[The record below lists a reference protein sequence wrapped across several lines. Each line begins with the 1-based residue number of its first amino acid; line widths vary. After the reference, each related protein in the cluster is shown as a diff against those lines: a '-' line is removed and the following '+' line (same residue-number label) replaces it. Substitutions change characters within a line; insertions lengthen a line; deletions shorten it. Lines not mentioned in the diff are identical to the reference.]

1 MKRFTLLLVLV
12 LCLPLTARADEAS
25 RRVKAQEMVIL
36 LHMDTLM
43 QQMMDTVQ
51 KQASAMALQVTGDT
65 LTPQQ
70 QVLRDDFNKKAFAL
84 VESRMG
90 WKALEPD
97 ILDLYAR
104 NFTDEELDAM
114 LAFYKSPAGVSMI
127 AKTPTLSAQSSQI
140 ALARMTELMP
150 ELKQMAL
157 DFAKAAKAAKPDAVA
172 PGKSQPDASATD
184 RGTPQ
189 FAGIA
194 NSGLE
199 YARELDEIVNPATRE
214 KAADA
219 LVVYATTH
227 PDSQNH
233 IAHVFASRH
242 THLGDALTL
251 AQESVD
257 RIERQ
262 TASIDIDH
270 VSSDDIQTMEDM
282 AEYWDSLGWVRYA
295 QGDLKAAKRYCQ
307 KSNLWMYD
315 SLAVETQEPAVVR
328 RFASILILLLI
339 ATLPTHA
346 QTICEAYQ
354 SDYNASIFRGYVS
367 DVTIDQSTCVG
378 QMNCNQKLRVLTLEV
393 FKGNPGREI
402 IITQFNFSTGQWM
415 EKGHEY
421 LIYAQPPRDN
431 GDVYA
436 GGAEITEVPPETLA
450 WLRAY
455 LTAPQTVR
463 IYGEFRNVPSTLDA
477 SPHPRHP
484 HG

>member
-104 NFTDEELDAM
+104 NFTDDELDAM

-127 AKTPTLSAQSSQI
+127 AKTPTISAQSSQI

-307 KSNLWMYD
+307 FAWDLGGEGLYIGHVAHIAVDENDKTTAIRMIQIAMSGKMDDREKDQTASDLQKLGVDHPQAIVALTSISVPAREVAPGSADFILLFAGNQPPQVKWIGGD
-315 SLAVETQEPAVVR
+315 NSLAHFENAISQASFPPQNPDDGPEHVTRLGRMVCTQTECKLELMYSWSESVIGPD
-328 RFASILILLLI
+328 
-339 ATLPTHA
+339 TTDDYK
-346 QTICEAYQ
+346 QT
-354 SDYNASIFRGYVS
+354 SN
-367 DVTIDQSTCVG
+367 
-378 QMNCNQKLRVLTLEV
+378 
-393 FKGNPGREI
+393 
-402 IITQFNFSTGQWM
+402 
-415 EKGHEY
+415 
-421 LIYAQPPRDN
+421 
-431 GDVYA
+431 
-436 GGAEITEVPPETLA
+436 
-450 WLRAY
+450 
-455 LTAPQTVR
+455 
-463 IYGEFRNVPSTLDA
+463 
-477 SPHPRHP
+477 
-484 HG
+484 